1 MIETQKDYCAA
12 VDQVKKH
19 DYLYFTLNAPEISD
33 EAYDALYFSLQ
44 EYEEKHPKDVLAD
57 SPTQTCYSENGNGK
71 RTVARRTPCLS
82 MKKVHTAADMVKYL
96 KAQQTA
102 ARLEDVFIDV
112 EWKFDGETV
121 ALVYIN
127 GHLAEATYGHGKEL
141 MGNDCLAHIRHVQG
155 VPGYV
160 EAWLDTPRTEVRGEV
175 IISLDTF
182 SRYSKAGKSPRVTS
196 NGIMSKKI
204 AVAADCRLLEFHPF
218 RLLSDAYSTQCDAM
232 RELERLGFLTS
243 GMVDG
248 FHFVGNMADLEQ
260 AVEQIVCEAETR
272 RADLPWPSDGLVF
285 KFDDYAV
292 YDGIGCTNHDAKFN
306 CAFKFRPIHKAV
318 TIYRGHHTTIGEKT
332 GKVTYV
338 ADFDEVEM
346 NGHRFAHANC
356 GSERS
361 FMSKGLIPGCQ
372 IEVSLHGDVIVCV
385 DGRVEESVVSEIQE
399 PEQVQENVADAP
411 AIMEDA
417 PTADEA
423 TDDAEQ
429 VTALEITAEAP
440 AVTMDVP
447 AANEAVEEQQ
457 VIAPTRAAIDQ
468 EGTPEYE
475 AELERLKAM
484 FDVPKKRQ
492 PKRHYIMVDDEEYFK
507 KRDAEF
513 ERAEREERERARRER
528 LKPKNILSQLL
539 TWVLAFIALSAA
551 LSLFGLPFFLFPLIA
566 GGFACTR

>member
-33 EAYDALYFSLQ
+33 EAYDALYFALQ
-44 EYEEKHPKDVLAD
+44 EYEEKNPEEVLAD
-57 SPTQTCYSENGNGK
+57 SPTQMCYSENGNGK

-82 MKKVHTAADMVKYL
+82 MKKVHTAADMAKYL
-96 KAQQTA
+96 KAQQTV
-102 ARLEDVFIDV
+102 ARLDNVSIDV

-160 EAWLDTPRTEVRGEV
+160 EAWRDTPRAEVRGEV
-175 IISLDTF
+175 IIALDTF

-248 FHFVGNMADLEQ
+248 FHIVGNMAELEQ
-260 AVEQIVCEAETR
+260 AVEQIVCKAETR
-272 RADLPWPSDGLVF
+272 RADLPWPTDGLVF

-292 YDGIGCTNHDAKFN
+292 YERIGCTNHDAKFN
-306 CAFKFRPIHKAV
+306 CAFKFRPVHKAV
-318 TIYRGHHTTIGEKT
+318 TIYRGYHTTVGEKT

-346 NGHRFAHANC
+346 NGHLFAHANC

-361 FMSKGLIPGCQ
+361 FMAKGLIPGCK

-385 DGRVEESVVSEIQE
+385 DWMVEEAAIPESQE
-399 PEQVQENVADAP
+399 PEQVQENAPDAS
-411 AIMEDA
+411 AIVEDA
-417 PTADEA
+417 PTEDEA
-423 TDDAEQ
+423 AEEEQ
-429 VTALEITAEAP
+429 VTAP
-440 AVTMDVP
+440 A
-447 AANEAVEEQQ
+447 
-457 VIAPTRAAIDQ
+457 RAAIDQ
-468 EGTPEYE
+468 EGTPESE

-484 FDVPKKRQ
+484 FEVPKKRQ
-492 PKRHYIMVDDEEYFK
+492 PKRHYIMDGDAEYWK
-507 KRDAEF
+507 KRDVEF
-513 ERAEREERERARRER
+513 EREEREERERARRER
-528 LKPKNILSQLL
+528 FKPKNILKN
-539 TWVLAFIALSAA
+539 VLVWGLALIAFSSA

>member
-44 EYEEKHPKDVLAD
+44 EYEDKHPEEVFAD

-82 MKKVHTAADMVKYL
+82 MKKVHTAADIVKYL

-102 ARLEDVFIDV
+102 ARLDDVFIDV

-160 EAWLDTPRTEVRGEV
+160 EAWRDTPRAEVRGEV

-196 NGIMSKKI
+196 NGIMSKKM
-204 AVAADCRLLEFHPF
+204 AVAADCCLLEFHPF
-218 RLLSDAYSTQCDAM
+218 RLLSDAYPTQCDAM

-248 FHFVGNMADLEQ
+248 FHIVGNVAELEQ

-272 RADLPWPSDGLVF
+272 RAELPWPTDGLVF

-292 YDGIGCTNHDAKFN
+292 YERIGCTNHDAKFN

-318 TIYRGHHTTIGEKT
+318 TIYRGYHTTIGEKT

-361 FMSKGLIPGCQ
+361 FMAKGLIPGCK

-385 DGRVEESVVSEIQE
+385 DGMVEAAAIPDNQE
-399 PEQVQENVADAP
+399 PEQVQGNAPDAP
-411 AIMEDA
+411 AIMVDA
-417 PTADEA
+417 PAADEA
-423 TDDAEQ
+423 ADGAEQ
-429 VTALEITAEAP
+429 VTAP
-440 AVTMDVP
+440 
-447 AANEAVEEQQ
+447 
-457 VIAPTRAAIDQ
+457 AAIDQ

-475 AELERLKAM
+475 AESERMKAL
-484 FDVPKKRQ
+484 FETRQKRQ

-513 ERAEREERERARRER
+513 EREEREERERARRER
-528 LKPKNILSQLL
+528 LKPKNILCQLL
-539 TWVLAFIALSAA
+539 TWLLAFIALSAA

>member
-44 EYEEKHPKDVLAD
+44 EYEDKHPEEVFAD

-82 MKKVHTAADMVKYL
+82 MKKVHTAADMAKYL

-102 ARLEDVFIDV
+102 ARLDDVFIDV

-141 MGNDCLAHIRHVQG
+141 MGNDCLAHIRHVKG

-160 EAWLDTPRTEVRGEV
+160 EAWRDTPRAEVRGEV
-175 IISLDTF
+175 IIALDTF

-243 GMVDG
+243 GMVDS
-248 FHFVGNMADLEQ
+248 FHIVGNMAELEQ

-272 RADLPWPSDGLVF
+272 RADLPWPTDGLVF

-292 YDGIGCTNHDAKFN
+292 YKRIGCTNHDAKFN
-306 CAFKFRPIHKAV
+306 CAFKFRPVHKAV
-318 TIYRGHHTTIGEKT
+318 TIYRGYHTTVGEKT

-361 FMSKGLIPGCQ
+361 FMAKGLIPGCK

-385 DGRVEESVVSEIQE
+385 DGMVEAAAIPDNQE
-399 PEQVQENVADAP
+399 PGQVQENAPDAP
-411 AIMEDA
+411 AIMEDV
-417 PTADEA
+417 PTEDEA
-423 TDDAEQ
+423 AEEEQ
-429 VTALEITAEAP
+429 VTAP
-440 AVTMDVP
+440 A
-447 AANEAVEEQQ
+447 
-457 VIAPTRAAIDQ
+457 RAAIDQ
-468 EGTPEYE
+468 EGPPEYE
-475 AELERLKAM
+475 AELERQTAM
-484 FDVPKKRQ
+484 FEVPKKRQ
-492 PKRHYIMVDDEEYFK
+492 PKRHYIMVGDEEYWK

-513 ERAEREERERARRER
+513 EREEREERERARRER
-528 LKPKNILSQLL
+528 FKPKNIFKN
-539 TWVLAFIALSAA
+539 VLVWGLAIIAFSAA

>member
-33 EAYDALYFSLQ
+33 EAYDALYFALQ
-44 EYEEKHPKDVLAD
+44 EYEEKHPEDVLAD

-102 ARLEDVFIDV
+102 ARLDNMSIDV

-160 EAWLDTPRTEVRGEV
+160 EAWRDTPRAEVRGEV
-175 IISLDTF
+175 IISLDIF

-196 NGIMSKKI
+196 NGIMSKKM
-204 AVAADCRLLEFHPF
+204 AVAADCCLLEFHPF
-218 RLLSDAYSTQCDAM
+218 RLLSDAYPTQCDAM

-248 FHFVGNMADLEQ
+248 FHIVGNVAELEQ

-272 RADLPWPSDGLVF
+272 RAELPWPTDGLVF

-292 YDGIGCTNHDAKFN
+292 YERIGCTNHDAKFN

-318 TIYRGHHTTIGEKT
+318 TIYRGYHTTIGEKT

-346 NGHRFAHANC
+346 NWHRFAHANC

-361 FMSKGLIPGCQ
+361 FMAKGLIPGCQ

-385 DGRVEESVVSEIQE
+385 DGMVEALAIPDNQE
-399 PEQVQENVADAP
+399 PEQVQGNAPDAP
-411 AIMEDA
+411 AIMVDA
-417 PTADEA
+417 PAADEA
-423 TDDAEQ
+423 ADGAEQ
-429 VTALEITAEAP
+429 VTAP
-440 AVTMDVP
+440 
-447 AANEAVEEQQ
+447 
-457 VIAPTRAAIDQ
+457 AAIDQ

-475 AELERLKAM
+475 AESERMKAL
-484 FDVPKKRQ
+484 FEIRQKRQ

-513 ERAEREERERARRER
+513 EREEREERERARRER
-528 LKPKNILSQLL
+528 LKPKNILCQLL
-539 TWVLAFIALSAA
+539 TWLLAFIALSAA